1 MWIVCA
7 VFSVIFCIIGWIM
20 ALKKNIRG
28 YWASASSLAF
38 VSLTLLFGHKMVLD
52 WVNKGDWSALL
63 DVVPTMFSILCGYVI
78 IMFLI
83 NAIIIGIMR
92 KNDNS

>member
-20 ALKKNIRG
+20 ALKKNIMG

-52 WVNKGDWSALL
+52 WVNKED
-63 DVVPTMFSILCGYVI
+63 
-78 IMFLI
+78 
-83 NAIIIGIMR
+83 
-92 KNDNS
+92 